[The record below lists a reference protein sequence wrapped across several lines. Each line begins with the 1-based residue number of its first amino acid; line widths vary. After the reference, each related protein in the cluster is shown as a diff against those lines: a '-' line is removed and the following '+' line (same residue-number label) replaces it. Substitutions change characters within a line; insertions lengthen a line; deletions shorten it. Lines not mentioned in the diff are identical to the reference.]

1 MPALLETLAYFNSSL
16 LFTLGSGGALDGRAQ
31 RIEMDVQED
40 DLKRLSAAS
49 WTRVT
54 DAARSATHNHSCSDA
69 DDFRNHYLPFRNPTI
84 FTRTS
89 ALALHASA
97 AAHGLIKECDAFN
110 VTHDKG
116 LGILLW
122 MHRIPHVP
130 YFADCDVRA
139 NMHHVRKARAVAN
152 HTIVVHK
159 VSSAGDFEQV
169 HEGVSRRL
177 PAARPAYIECLLNCS
192 TSPKVSRACSKEND
206 ARHAARRMYTD
217 GFASSLH
224 YRRYGG
230 LLIDPQT
237 SEWHTYGKT
246 EVLECQVDRAQW
258 FGVRG
263 QIVTGRGPVGQRRTS
278 VHMGES
284 ALISRAK

>member
-16 LFTLGSGGALDGRAQ
+16 LFTLGSGGALDGRAL

-49 WTRVT
+49 RTRVT
-54 DAARSATHNHSCSDA
+54 DAARSATLNHSCSDA
-69 DDFRNHYLPFRNPTI
+69 DDHNHYLPFRRPTI

-130 YFADCDVRA
+130 YFADCDVLA
-139 NMHHVRKARAVAN
+139 IMHHVRQARAVAN

-159 VSSAGDFEQV
+159 VRSAGDFEQV
-169 HEGVSRRL
+169 HEGVSRRW
-177 PAARPAYIECLLNCS
+177 PAVRPAHIECLLNCS
-192 TSPKVSRACSKEND
+192 TSPKVSRACSKENL
-206 ARHAARRMYTD
+206 RPTTTE
-217 GFASSLH
+217 AS
-224 YRRYGG
+224 GT
-230 LLIDPQT
+230 Q
-237 SEWHTYGKT
+237 
-246 EVLECQVDRAQW
+246 
-258 FGVRG
+258 
-263 QIVTGRGPVGQRRTS
+263 
-278 VHMGES
+278 S
-284 ALISRAK
+284 ASCRAKRHDLR

>member
-16 LFTLGSGGALDGRAQ
+16 LFTLGSGGRDGRA
-31 RIEMDVQED
+31 IHMHMDVQED
-40 DLKRLSAAS
+40 DLKRLSTAS
-49 WTRVT
+49 RINSLK
-54 DAARSATHNHSCSDA
+54 DAARSETHNHSCSDA
-69 DDFRNHYLPFRNPTI
+69 DDHNHYLPFRNPTI

-89 ALALHASA
+89 ALALNASA
-97 AAHGLIKECDAFN
+97 AAHGLIKECEAFN
-110 VTHDKG
+110 TTHDKA

-130 YFADCDVRA
+130 YFADCDVHTSMRR
-139 NMHHVRKARAVAN
+139 VGKALAVAN
-152 HTIVVHK
+152 HPIVVHK
-159 VSSAGDFEQV
+159 VCSESDFEHV

-192 TSPKVSRACSKEND
+192 TSPKVSRACSKQND
-206 ARHAARRMYTD
+206 TRHAARRMYTD
-217 GFASSLH
+217 GFASSQH

>member
-16 LFTLGSGGALDGRAQ
+16 LFTLGSGGRDGRA
-31 RIEMDVQED
+31 IHMHMDVQED
-40 DLKRLSAAS
+40 DLKRLSTAS
-49 WTRVT
+49 RINSLK
-54 DAARSATHNHSCSDA
+54 DAARSETHNHSCSDA
-69 DDFRNHYLPFRNPTI
+69 DDHNHYLPFRNPTI

-89 ALALHASA
+89 ALALNASA
-97 AAHGLIKECDAFN
+97 AAHGLIKECEAFN
-110 VTHDKG
+110 TTHDKA

-130 YFADCDVRA
+130 YFADCDVHT
-139 NMHHVRKARAVAN
+139 NMRRVGKALAVAN

-159 VSSAGDFEQV
+159 VCSESDFEHV

-192 TSPKVSRACSKEND
+192 TSPKVSRACSKQND
-206 ARHAARRMYTD
+206 TRHAARRMYTD
-217 GFASSLH
+217 GFASSQH

-246 EVLECQVDRAQW
+246 EVLECQVDAGAQW
-258 FGVRG
+258 FGMSD
-263 QIVTGRGPVGQRRTS
+263 QRRTS
-278 VHMGES
+278 VHMGGS
-284 ALISRAK
+284 ALVSGVG